1 MTQKTIKSLVFIFAA
16 ALFVLGGCEKS
27 EELITKQEITKKTDN
42 NKAIYI
48 VDNEVISIESLDKK
62 NEEIMFI
69 HGYAKNKNEILVF
82 TSRDD
87 FYCWAEKTNQKTCS
101 QLVEA
106 IKNADKARTYAEKIG
121 EFNKEQ
127 TSADFLNYLEKNF
140 SSQSKIGLGKLTEGY
155 DLGGSW
161 SYLLGSVPI
170 ARFKYR
176 NQASC
181 IQPFLRWYVL
191 YDKTYW
197 RGWLDIFVGT
207 GNEYFNLPASSNN
220 KTESIWT
227 I

>member
-1 MTQKTIKSLVFIFAA
+1 MTQKTIKSLVLFFAA
-16 ALFVLGGCEKS
+16 ALFVLGGCEKN
-27 EELITKQEITKKTDN
+27 ENLITKSVIIEETYGSEV
-42 NKAIYI
+42 IYI
-48 VDNEVISIESLDKK
+48 MDNEIVSFENLDKK
-62 NEEIMFI
+62 NDELMFI
-69 HGYAKNKNEILVF
+69 HGYTRNKNEILVF
-82 TSRDD
+82 KSRND
-87 FYCWAEKTNQKTCS
+87 FYLWAENSNQKSCS
-101 QLVEA
+101 QLAEA
-106 IKNADKARTYAEKIG
+106 IKNADEARSYAEKIG
-121 EFNKEQ
+121 EFNKKQ
-127 TSADFLNYLEKNF
+127 TSEDFLNYLKKNF
-140 SSQSKIGLGKLTEGY
+140 STHDKIGLGKLTEGY

-191 YDKTYW
+191 YDNTYW

-220 KTESIWT
+220 KTESVWT